1 MMNKVIGLIKSIAK
15 FFSYLLA
22 VIAILVAAVYIL
34 DITREGTPF
43 TSNVTTAED
52 AKLLDSHVW
61 GFRDPTERY
70 HFTATPKTIDSII
83 KDKGLKPVMNE
94 KLTQQSNI
102 VRNDMPKNTDW
113 NSPPGQISSYRYKRY
128 GKSENEAHLGK
139 EFLVDAVYILQHNQ
153 QKNEAFYLIDHR

>member
-1 MMNKVIGLIKSIAK
+1 MMKKVIGLIKGIAK
-15 FFSYLLA
+15 LFSYLLA
-22 VIAILVAAVYIL
+22 IIVILMAAAYIS
-34 DITREGTPF
+34 DTTREGTPF
-43 TSNVTTAED
+43 TRSVTTAED

-61 GFRDPTERY
+61 GFVDSTYRY

-94 KLTQQSNI
+94 KLTHL
-102 VRNDMPKNTDW
+102 DLPKNTDW

-139 EFLVDAVYILQHNQ
+139 EFLVDAIYILQHNQ

>member
-1 MMNKVIGLIKSIAK
+1 MSNKLTVIGLIKGIAK

-22 VIAILVAAVYIL
+22 VIAILVAAAYIS

-43 TSNVTTAED
+43 TSRVTTAED

-61 GFRDPTERY
+61 GFVDSTYRY

-94 KLTQQSNI
+94 KLTQL
-102 VRNDMPKNTDW
+102 DLPKNTDW

-139 EFLVDAVYILQHNQ
+139 EFLATIYILQHNQ
-153 QKNEAFYLIDHR
+153 QKNEAFYLIDEY

>member
-1 MMNKVIGLIKSIAK
+1 MMNKVMGFIKGIAK

-22 VIAILVAAVYIL
+22 VIAILVAAVYIS

-61 GFRDPTERY
+61 GFRDYTYRY

-113 NSPPGQISSYRYKRY
+113 NSPPGLIFIGDLSSKKLHSFVGYAAVCKQQI
-128 GKSENEAHLGK
+128 GIPHL
-139 EFLVDAVYILQHNQ
+139 D
-153 QKNEAFYLIDHR
+153 

>member
-1 MMNKVIGLIKSIAK
+1 MMKKVIGLIKGIAK
-15 FFSYLLA
+15 LFSYLLA
-22 VIAILVAAVYIL
+22 IIVILMAAAYIS
-34 DITREGTPF
+34 DTTREGTPF
-43 TSNVTTAED
+43 TRSVTTAED

-61 GFRDPTERY
+61 GFVDSTYRY

-113 NSPPGQISSYRYKRY
+113 NSPPGQISSYRYTRY
-128 GKSENEAHLGK
+128 RELGK
-139 EFLVDAVYILQHNQ
+139 GFLDAIYILHHNQ
-153 QKNEAFYLIDHR
+153 QKNEAFYLIDEY

>member
-22 VIAILVAAVYIL
+22 VIAILVAAAYIS

-43 TSNVTTAED
+43 TFDVTTAED

-94 KLTQQSNI
+94 KLTQL
-102 VRNDMPKNTDW
+102 DLPKNTDW

-139 EFLVDAVYILQHNQ
+139 EFLVDAIYILQHNQ

>member
-1 MMNKVIGLIKSIAK
+1 MSNKLTVIGLIKGIAK

-22 VIAILVAAVYIL
+22 VIAILVAAAYIS

-43 TSNVTTAED
+43 TSKVTTAED

-61 GFRDPTERY
+61 GFRDSTYRY

-94 KLTQQSNI
+94 KLTQL
-102 VRNDMPKNTDW
+102 DLPKNTDW

-139 EFLVDAVYILQHNQ
+139 EFLATIYILQHNQ
-153 QKNEAFYLIDHR
+153 QKNEAFYLIDEY

>member
-22 VIAILVAAVYIL
+22 VIAILVAAAYIS

-61 GFRDPTERY
+61 GFRDPTARY

-128 GKSENEAHLGK
+128 IKSKNKFNLGE
-139 EFLVDAVYILQHNQ
+139 EFLSAVYILQHNQ